1 MGVKN
6 YILKKYMKSKMKN
19 VPQQQQDMIMK
30 LIDEKPELFEKMGK
44 EIKQKTKEGK
54 SETAASMEVMRK
66 YQNELRELMM

>member
-1 MGVKN
+1 
-6 YILKKYMKSKMKN
+6 
-19 VPQQQQDMIMK
+19 MK